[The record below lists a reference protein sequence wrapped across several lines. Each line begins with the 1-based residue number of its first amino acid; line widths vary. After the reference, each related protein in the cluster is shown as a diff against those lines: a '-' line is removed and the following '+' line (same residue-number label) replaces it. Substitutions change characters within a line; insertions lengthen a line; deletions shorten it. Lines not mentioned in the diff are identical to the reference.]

1 MKALKVR
8 NAFVADIGAVLNEG
22 RSVMKLK
29 GKIRSLE
36 DKVSHM
42 EQLEQDLEDT
52 EKKLKAIEKAY
63 YLTQN
68 VKDDDSLKQ
77 VSLPILEDSLL
88 LNVFSFLETEDV
100 LSAAQVR

>member
-1 MKALKVR
+1 
-8 NAFVADIGAVLNEG
+8 
-22 RSVMKLK
+22 MKLK

>member
-1 MKALKVR
+1 
-8 NAFVADIGAVLNEG
+8 
-22 RSVMKLK
+22 MKLK

-52 EKKLKAIEKAY
+52 EKKFKAIEKAY

-68 VKDDDSLKQ
+68 VKDEGSMKQ